1 MAVGADVRH
10 ALGVA
15 AVRLELE
22 VLLLGVQRVL
32 VELLAVV
39 RREQDQ
45 GVVQLALLFQEVEQ
59 HAEAN
64 VDAEH
69 LAVNASYKG
78 LTYEHLGGP
87 GKSTQDE
94 RVRLVHEVEEPP
106 VQLKAMGGGRARQ
119 AIMQENE
126 ASGGYVKWFKERG
139 GNEAAEKIAKAEALI
154 ASATD
159 LESLQRYEDALRSG
173 KLGDVLKSAELV

>member
-1 MAVGADVRH
+1 M
-10 ALGVA
+10 
-15 AVRLELE
+15 
-22 VLLLGVQRVL
+22 
-32 VELLAVV
+32 
-39 RREQDQ
+39 
-45 GVVQLALLFQEVEQ
+45 
-59 HAEAN
+59 
-64 VDAEH
+64 
-69 LAVNASYKG
+69 
-78 LTYEHLGGP
+78 
-87 GKSTQDE
+87 
-94 RVRLVHEVEEPP
+94 RLVHEVEEPP